1 MAWHDY
7 NKDGKKDMVD
17 DYIEYQLIHDDE
29 DNTSSSSHKSSDYSY
44 YDVSYTPGWLKVVA
58 VILGLYLVTGVFE
71 LFDPPAFVAVIIAIV
86 IFGVVWYGIDILC
99 MIIYN
104 FFHR

>member
-17 DYIEYQLIHDDE
+17 DYIEYQLIHDE
-29 DNTSSSSHKSSDYSY
+29 EETKPSNKSYNYSN

-58 VILGLYLVTGVFE
+58 VILGLYLTAGVFE
-71 LFDPPAFVAVIIAIV
+71 LFNPPQFLAVIIAIV
-86 IFGVVWYGIDILC
+86 ILCGVWYGIDILC
-99 MIIYN
+99 MIVYH
-104 FFHR
+104 FFHN